1 MIMFHKLRLRLM
13 VVNLSVIFVLF
24 SLLTIGTYFFV
35 QDKMAEGRNHM
46 MTRIARDLLTGI
58 HPDVPPP
65 GGPGPAAFFVK
76 INSNQEIIA
85 MSAFIPLPGDQLS
98 QLVSQAYTRES
109 WSAIS
114 LPNQREYIAYKS
126 SLPDSD
132 GMLLLFTDYQRDR
145 ETLQL
150 LVTALGI
157 TGVIC
162 MLLSL
167 LGSYFMANK
176 AMKPIQK
183 AWQQQRDF
191 LADASHELRTP
202 LAVIQ
207 TNLDVVRDAPAETV
221 ANQLR
226 WLNNIHEEVQQM
238 TGLVKSL
245 LFLSQTDS
253 QQQFLKKKMFA
264 LDQAML
270 AAAGAFRPV
279 AAQKEINLIA
289 QTSGGVLYH
298 GDEGKLR
305 QAISILLDNAIRHTP
320 VNGEIKIGLE
330 VIRQTVV
337 LSVADS
343 GEGIAAAEIGK
354 IFLRFYQSDSSR
366 SNGGAGLG
374 LSIAKWIVESHGG
387 VIKAASI
394 LGKGSTFTIR
404 LPHTAHRAAG
414 T

>member
-1 MIMFHKLRLRLM
+1 
-13 VVNLSVIFVLF
+13 
-24 SLLTIGTYFFV
+24 
-35 QDKMAEGRNHM
+35 
-46 MTRIARDLLTGI
+46 
-58 HPDVPPP
+58 
-65 GGPGPAAFFVK
+65 
-76 INSNQEIIA
+76 
-85 MSAFIPLPGDQLS
+85 
-98 QLVSQAYTRES
+98 
-109 WSAIS
+109 
-114 LPNQREYIAYKS
+114 
-126 SLPDSD
+126 
-132 GMLLLFTDYQRDR
+132 MLLLFTDYQRDR

-330 VIRQTVV
+330 VIRQTIV

-394 LGKGSTFTIR
+394 LGKGATFTIR